1 MEKERKELQR
11 KRAET
16 AKQQEEQRAEEER
29 QAREGRERAEE
40 ERKARKRQEVEGR
53 LKQLEELQ
61 RKKEDDFKSQTLL
74 LKEKM
79 KEKTMIDKMEEQF
92 NLKQNESLEERKKRL
107 AEIRAL
113 HKPIDRAELDA
124 HALKLEQMQAQR
136 LALAQAAQA
145 EAQKEPGKAFYK
157 SVFYQRIKDEQKIH
171 TERKE
176 EEELGKLK
184 EARDRLKKYAE
195 NIRANHRPAIDE
207 KKVEELKF
215 RSVSHKNRSMSS
227 VQKSETPGKIGLRYL
242 EYSKTQIDHTRL
254 LGPATPSEPE
264 DDAKSKKLDYLSELR
279 EKNKNRGVESAQDML
294 RKLEKDHLPREE
306 KAKKILEF
314 TERLEQKAKRR
325 EELERVGVSGA
336 VDEELDMLY
345 LQAIEAKLN
354 LLDDN

>member
-16 AKQQEEQRAEEER
+16 AKQQEEQRASEER
-29 QAREGRERAEE
+29 EEREGREREE
-40 ERKARKRQEVEGR
+40 NERKAKKRQEVEGR
-53 LKQLEELQ
+53 LRQLEEGQ
-61 RKKEDDFKSQTLL
+61 KKKEDEFKSQTLL

-79 KEKTMIDKMEEQF
+79 KEKTMVDKMEEQF

-113 HKPIDRAELDA
+113 HKPIDRTELDA
-124 HALKLEQMQAQR
+124 HALKFEQMHAQR
-136 LALAQAAQA
+136 LALAQAAQP
-145 EAQKEPGKAFYK
+145 ELQKDPGKAFYK
-157 SVFYQRIKDEQKIH
+157 SIFYQRVKEEQKIH
-171 TERKE
+171 TERRE

-195 NIRANHRPAIDE
+195 NIRTNHKPSIDE

-242 EYSKTQIDHTRL
+242 EYSKTQIDHARL

-264 DDAKSKKLDYLSELR
+264 EDKSKKLDYLGELR

-294 RKLEKDHLPREE
+294 RKLEKDHLPREA
-306 KAKKILEF
+306 KARKILEF

-325 EELERVGVSGA
+325 EELEKLGVSGA

>member
-1 MEKERKELQR
+1 MVGGGGEQQEQPPRPPQARRRTPSPTQTLNSRKQLQDQLQLIEDSLQDSQARLPKTLPEEERLAFLRKMEKERKELQR

-40 ERKARKRQEVEGR
+40 ERKARKRQEVESR

-145 EAQKEPGKAFYK
+145 
-157 SVFYQRIKDEQKIH
+157 
-171 TERKE
+171 
-176 EEELGKLK
+176 
-184 EARDRLKKYAE
+184 
-195 NIRANHRPAIDE
+195 
-207 KKVEELKF
+207 
-215 RSVSHKNRSMSS
+215 
-227 VQKSETPGKIGLRYL
+227 
-242 EYSKTQIDHTRL
+242 
-254 LGPATPSEPE
+254 
-264 DDAKSKKLDYLSELR
+264 
-279 EKNKNRGVESAQDML
+279 
-294 RKLEKDHLPREE
+294 
-306 KAKKILEF
+306 
-314 TERLEQKAKRR
+314 
-325 EELERVGVSGA
+325 
-336 VDEELDMLY
+336 
-345 LQAIEAKLN
+345 
-354 LLDDN
+354 